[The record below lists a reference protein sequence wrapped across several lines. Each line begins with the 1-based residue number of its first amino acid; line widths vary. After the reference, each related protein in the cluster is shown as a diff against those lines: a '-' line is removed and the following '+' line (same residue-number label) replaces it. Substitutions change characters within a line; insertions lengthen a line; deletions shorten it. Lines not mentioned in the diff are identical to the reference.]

1 MAQAVIEIQGYAIVL
16 NKICFITRV
25 FKADN
30 EEGFQ
35 FNVRFS
41 GKLILPLK
49 FPARPEA
56 ELQRE
61 QLVQAMKE
69 A

>member
-1 MAQAVIEIQGYAIVL
+1 MTQAVLEVQGYAVVL
-16 NKICFITRV
+16 NKISFVTRV
-25 FKADN
+25 FRAEN

-35 FNVRFS
+35 FNLRFS
-41 GKLILPLK
+41 DKLILPVR
-49 FPARPEA
+49 FPSRHDA

-61 QLVQAMKE
+61 LLIQALRD

>member
-1 MAQAVIEIQGYAIVL
+1 MTQAVLEIQGYAVVL

-25 FKADN
+25 FRAEN

-35 FNVRFS
+35 FNIRFS
-41 GKLILPLK
+41 DKLILPAK
-49 FPARPEA
+49 CPSRHDA
-56 ELQRE
+56 ELQRG
-61 QLVQAMKE
+61 LLIKALRD